1 MYNLVV
7 GSINGNTATRWFESD
22 CRLHLFGVK
31 KDDGVG
37 QPDLAAED
45 DVGREQDVAVPGAA
59 VRELA
64 AILVRGPL
72 TYDVHAT

>member
-1 MYNLVV
+1 M
-7 GSINGNTATRWFESD
+7 
-22 CRLHLFGVK
+22 K

-64 AILVRGPL
+64 ALLERGPP
-72 TYDVHAT
+72 TYDVHAM

>member
-1 MYNLVV
+1 M
-7 GSINGNTATRWFESD
+7 
-22 CRLHLFGVK
+22 K

-59 VRELA
+59 VREFA
-64 AILVRGPL
+64 AILVGVHA
-72 TYDVHAT
+72 YDVHAT